1 MAEPL
6 LVCFAVRYI
15 MATYTASLAMVTA
28 VVATVAC
35 DGSGRQVL
43 NPTPLATAGAATHVN
58 IQPSIIRAQPVHQPA
73 CPAVPP
79 FVGSL
84 DVHIQA
90 ADFPLT
96 LKRVRMT
103 FIDSTRFAAPTV
115 TLPAPIPTVQFGS
128 TLIEARS
135 RRTFPFTFPFGCDT
149 GRTGT
154 LVVFVVISD
163 REGRETTTEVR
174 VPVQ

>member
-1 MAEPL
+1 M
-6 LVCFAVRYI
+6 VK
-15 MATYTASLAMVTA
+15 YTASLAIATA
-28 VVATVAC
+28 VLAAAAC

-43 NPTPLATAGAATHVN
+43 NPTPLATAGASTSVS
-58 IQPSIIRAQPVHQPA
+58 IQPSIIRTQPVHRPA
-73 CPAVPP
+73 CPALPP

-84 DVHIQA
+84 DVHVQA
-90 ADFPLT
+90 PASSLT
-96 LKRVRMT
+96 LKRVQMT
-103 FIDSTRFAAPTV
+103 FIDSTRFAAPAV

-135 RRTFPFTFPFGCDT
+135 RRTFRFTFPLGCNT

-154 LVVFVVISD
+154 LVVFVVTSD
-163 REGRETTTEVR
+163 REGREITTEAR

>member
-1 MAEPL
+1 
-6 LVCFAVRYI
+6 